1 MTEKRILVTGA
12 SGFIGSALVAY
23 LNQKGKRVLGSGSRE
38 LDVTDRT
45 QTQKLDV
52 SDVGHVIHM
61 AGKTFVPRSWE
72 EPAEFFETNAFGTLN
87 MLELCRKN
95 KLPMT
100 YISAYIYGPPEQNP
114 IHESDP
120 VNPNNPY
127 ARSKYMGEELCEF
140 YARQF
145 GVQVSVIR
153 PFNVYGAGQKENF
166 LIPQIISHAMK
177 EETIRVMDLAPMR
190 DYVYLED
197 LLRAIEL
204 TVEKVQ
210 EYDVFNIGSGVS
222 YSVGQVI
229 ELVQKILGTDKPVI
243 CRNQT
248 RKNELNNVVA
258 DITHAK
264 DVLGWVPAYTLEQ
277 GLAQMIGQMAA
288 GEEGNV

>member
-1 MTEKRILVTGA
+1 MTDKRILVTGA

-23 LNQKGKRVLGSGSRE
+23 LNQKGKKVIGLGSRE
-38 LDVTDRT
+38 LDVTDRI
-45 QTQKLDV
+45 QTQELDV

-72 EPAEFFETNAFGTLN
+72 EPAEFFGTNAFGTLN
-87 MLELCRKN
+87 MLELCRQN
-95 KLPMT
+95 KIPMT
-100 YISAYIYGPPEQNP
+100 YISAYIYGPPEHNP
-114 IHESDP
+114 IGESDP

-153 PFNVYGAGQKENF
+153 PFNVYGAGQKETF

-177 EETIRVMDLAPMR
+177 EEMISVMDLAPMR

-210 EYDVFNIGSGVS
+210 EYDVFNIGSGIS

-229 ELVQKILGTDKPVI
+229 ELVQKILGTDKPVV

-264 DVLGWVPAYTLEQ
+264 DVLGWVPSYTLEE
-277 GLAQMIGQMAA
+277 GLAQMIGQMTA

>member
-87 MLELCRKN
+87 MLELCHKN

-100 YISAYIYGPPEQNP
+100 YISAYIYGPPEHNP

-153 PFNVYGAGQKENF
+153 PFNVYGAGQKESF

-177 EETIRVMDLAPMR
+177 EAAISVMDLAPMR

-210 EYDVFNIGSGVS
+210 EYDVFNIGSGIS

-229 ELVQKILGTDKPVI
+229 EMVQKILGTDKPVI
-243 CRNQT
+243 CKNQT

-264 DVLGWVPAYTLEQ
+264 DVLGWVPSYTLEQ
-277 GLAQMIGQMAA
+277 GLTQMIGQITA
-288 GEEGNV
+288 GKKGNV

>member
-72 EPAEFFETNAFGTLN
+72 EPVEFFETNAFGTLN

>member
-1 MTEKRILVTGA
+1 MTEKQILVTGA

-23 LNQKGKRVLGSGSRE
+23 LNQKGKKVLGVGSRE

-45 QTQKLDV
+45 RTQNLDV

-87 MLELCRKN
+87 LLELCRRN
-95 KLPMT
+95 KIPMT
-100 YISAYIYGPPEQNP
+100 YISAYIYGPPEHNP
-114 IHESDP
+114 IRESDP

-153 PFNVYGAGQKENF
+153 PFNVYGAGQKESF

-177 EETIRVMDLAPMR
+177 EEAISVMDLAPMR

-197 LLRAIEL
+197 LLCAIEL

-210 EYDVFNIGSGVS
+210 EHDVFNIGSGVS
-222 YSVGQVI
+222 YSVEQVI

-264 DVLGWVPAYTLEQ
+264 DVLGWVPSYTLEQ
-277 GLAQMIGQMAA
+277 GLTQMIGQMAA